1 MQQFEKWIQ
10 VQNSNAKIKLPA
22 CANIYKQRLSDKT
35 SPSWPGCPV
44 FLLTVKVPSRRGL
57 HAVDPVV
64 VDELFEVM
72 EVVPPL
78 EEEGFCDQAEPG
90 RDLQLFPPGFLQDL
104 LQLLFGHVAVAL
116 DLVGVWIQ
124 IHVFLHE
131 EDVVDLVLAPDA
143 V

>member
-1 MQQFEKWIQ
+1 MLNK
-10 VQNSNAKIKLPA
+10 S
-22 CANIYKQRLSDKT
+22 ANIYKQRLSKKT
-35 SPSWPGCPV
+35 SPSSVSSVYQCDVWPINRLSVHVC
-44 FLLTVKVPSRRGL
+44 S

-78 EEEGFCDQAEPG
+78 EEEGFSDETEPG
-90 RDLQLFPPGFLQDL
+90 RDLQLFPLGFLQDH

-116 DLVGVWIQ
+116 DLIGVWIQ
-124 IHVFLHE
+124 IHIFLHE
-131 EDVVDLVLAPDA
+131 EDVVDLVLAPNA

>member
-1 MQQFEKWIQ
+1 M
-10 VQNSNAKIKLPA
+10 
-22 CANIYKQRLSDKT
+22 
-35 SPSWPGCPV
+35 
-44 FLLTVKVPSRRGL
+44 
-57 HAVDPVV
+57 DPVV
-64 VDELFEVM
+64 VDELFKVM

-90 RDLQLFPPGFLQDL
+90 RDLQLFALGFLQDL

-116 DLVGVWIQ
+116 DLVGVWVQ

-143 V
+143 VWLGFVVDAGQVGHLFRRHLGQQAG